1 MKKPKP
7 PVFVIAAF
15 AAMLAAHRWIPI
27 RQILSFPW
35 NLLGTLLLLS
45 GMSLSLVALRLFRY
59 RRTTPEPFGHP
70 RALVTS
76 GPFRFSRNPMYAG
89 ILLMCSGV
97 AALLGSVTPWL
108 AVLALAAVL
117 DVYFVRPEEK
127 QLELKFG
134 AAYRRYRSCVRRW
147 L

>member
-45 GMSLSLVALRLFRY
+45 GMSLSLVALRWFRH
-59 RRTTPEPFGHP
+59 RRTTSDPFGNP

-76 GPFRFSRNPMYAG
+76 GPYRFSRNPMYVG

-97 AALLGSVTPWL
+97 AALLGTATPWL
-108 AVLALAAVL
+108 MAPALAAAL
-117 DVYFVRPEEK
+117 DVYFIRPEEK

-134 AAYRRYRSCVRRW
+134 EAYRRYQTQVRRW
-147 L
+147 F